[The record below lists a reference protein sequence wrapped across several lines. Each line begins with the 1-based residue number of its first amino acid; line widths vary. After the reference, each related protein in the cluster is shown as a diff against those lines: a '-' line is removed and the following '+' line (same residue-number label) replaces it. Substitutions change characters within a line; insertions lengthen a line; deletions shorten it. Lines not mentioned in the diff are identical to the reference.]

1 MLSTLTVPSKRFR
14 TPVWK
19 ANSGYATTPCSLKP
33 DALHGGAGARPA
45 GLRAR
50 RRAQGGR
57 GQPRT
62 KREARDREAR
72 FADELERHVEDRR
85 LFHALRDVPKA
96 VFETE
101 LLPEIERKFLTGE
114 RDHVDSECERRASSA
129 Y

>member
-1 MLSTLTVPSKRFR
+1 MPYTE
-14 TPVWK
+14 
-19 ANSGYATTPCSLKP
+19 
-33 DALHGGAGARPA
+33 ALARPA

-62 KREARDREAR
+62 EREARDREAR

-85 LFHALRDVPKA
+85 RFHVPKA

-114 RDHVDSECERRASSA
+114 RDHVDSERERRASCT